1 MSFNSRVFRH
11 TLGYY
16 NSDLYGVTP
25 GTARKGNN
33 IITKRSTE
41 VMTDYVSMIPS
52 KSFTEAKMKER
63 RMYKRFCRL
72 MPNLLKTHNLSHMI
86 NPI

>member
-11 TLGYY
+11 TLGHY
-16 NSDLYGVTP
+16 NSEYYGITTSV
-25 GTARKGNN
+25 AKKGNN
-33 IITKRSTE
+33 IITMRSTE
-41 VMTDYVSMIPS
+41 ILTDFVSLIPS

-72 MPNLLKTHNLSHMI
+72 MPM
-86 NPI
+86 